1 MGDYLKR
8 RATSLGID
16 VEGLIRTEE
25 EIQAEQQ
32 QQQQMQ
38 MMDKAIPAG
47 ASAAGKMANENPEQ
61 LQAMAGA
68 MQQGM
73 QQ

>member
-1 MGDYLKR
+1 MTKGPNPDM
-8 RATSLGID
+8 RAL
-16 VEGLIRTEE
+16 LQ
-25 EIQAEQQ
+25 QA
-32 QQQQMQ
+32 QQMQ